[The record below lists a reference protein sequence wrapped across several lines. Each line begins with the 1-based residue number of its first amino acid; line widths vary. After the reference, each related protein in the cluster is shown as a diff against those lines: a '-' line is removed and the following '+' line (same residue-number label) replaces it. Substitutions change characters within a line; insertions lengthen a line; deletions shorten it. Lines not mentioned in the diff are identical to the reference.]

1 MPKGDNLRGGKNGNN
16 YALKDSKQPDPKAIS
31 EGKKKANQLVR
42 TLKEFKVNEENT
54 VGLIIDPT
62 GANISVSRHAQ
73 VMHVLREKAIKGDVR
88 AAEVYLKY
96 TEATKTE
103 NREVDEHGKDKTAS
117 ILVQMIKRGVKLT

>member
-1 MPKGDNLRGGKNGNN
+1 MPKGDNFKYKQLGNN
-16 YALKDSKQPDPKAIS
+16 YALKGSKKADPKAIS
-31 EGKKKANQLVR
+31 EGKKKANQLIR
-42 TLKEFKVNEENT
+42 TLKEYKVDAENT
-54 VGLIIDPT
+54 TGLIIDPT